1 MDQES
6 KPVNPEVVETFLKT
20 YPWVEQVAE
29 SLTVLLLAWVAY
41 FLFKGFVVHTLQSVI
56 LRLHESWAQ
65 ALIKNRPIEK
75 LAYLAPILIL
85 YHYAHVVPQVLSSPI
100 QNLGLVCMLWI
111 LLAILDDLLDTIND
125 IYQEYE
131 VSTYRPI
138 KGYLQILKIVLYGLG
153 ILVTIAILLNRSP
166 WYFLSGIGALTAVLL
181 LVFRDT
187 LLSFVAGIQITYN
200 DMIRIGDWIEMPQ
213 FNADGDVIDIALHTV
228 QVQNWD
234 KTITAIPT
242 HKFISEAFKNWK
254 GMTEFGGRRI
264 SRSIYIDVN
273 SVKACDKEL
282 FSRLEKIDLIQAYI
296 QNREAEIQ
304 QKNDKSKSSLVSL
317 LNGRYQT
324 NIGIFRAYLREYLRH
339 HPHLNQDMTLLVRQ
353 KAPQERGIPIQ
364 IYAFTRTTE
373 WLAYEDVQSDIFD
386 HIFASVSEFDLRIFQ
401 NPVGSDFRALKDAT
415 NSSIS

>member
-1 MDQES
+1 MDQELES
-6 KPVNPEVVETFLKT
+6 VNLQALEVFLNR
-20 YPWVEQVAE
+20 YPWVEQIAE
-29 SLTVLLLAWVAY
+29 VLTVLILAWIAY
-41 FLFKGFVVHTLQSVI
+41 ILFKGFVIRTLHTI
-56 LRLHESWAQ
+56 LEKLHESWAR
-65 ALIKNRPIEK
+65 ALIKNRPLEK

-85 YHYAHVVPQVLSSPI
+85 YHYAHVVPQILSTPI

-111 LLAILDDLLDTIND
+111 ILAILDDLLDTVNE
-125 IYQEYE
+125 IYQEFE

-138 KGYLQILKIVLYGLG
+138 KGYLQIIKIVLYGLG
-153 ILVTIAILLNRSP
+153 VLVTIAVLLDRSP

-242 HKFISEAFKNWK
+242 HKFMNEAFKNWK
-254 GMTEFGGRRI
+254 GMTESGGRRI
-264 SRSIYIDVN
+264 SRSIHIDLN
-273 SVKACDKEL
+273 SVKPCDEKLLKRLKKIEL
-282 FSRLEKIDLIQAYI
+282 IRSYI
-296 QNREAEIQ
+296 EEREAEIG
-304 QKNDKSKSSLVSL
+304 KDNSKHGLNPSTL
-317 LNGRYQT
+317 LNGRFQT
-324 NIGIFRAYLREYLRH
+324 NIGVFRAYLLEYLRH
-339 HPHLNQDMTLLVRQ
+339 HPQLNHEMTLLVRQ

-364 IYAFTRTTE
+364 IYVFTQTTD
-373 WLAYEDVQSDIFD
+373 WIAYEDIQADIFD
-386 HIFASVSEFDLRIFQ
+386 HIFASLSEFDLRLFQ
-401 NPVGSDFRALKDAT
+401 NPVGSDFKSLKDET